1 MNHLEQKKNNPK
13 SLLML
18 IASAVIFGTIGIFRK
33 YIPLSSALLAAL
45 RGGIGAAVLF
55 CVMLFRKEK
64 KMQKIEKKKLF
75 WLCVTGMLM
84 GLNWILLFE
93 AFNYTSVATATLC
106 YYMEPTI
113 VMLLAPLLFKEK
125 LTGKKMT
132 CAIISVIGMVFVS
145 GIVEAGIPQLSEMKG
160 ILLGLSAACL
170 YSAVVILNKKLP
182 GIDTY
187 QKTII
192 ELLSAAIVLVPYL
205 IAAGSAS
212 FLASDTSI
220 AVVILL
226 VLVVGLIH
234 TGIAYVLYFGS
245 MDGLKTQTIA
255 IFSYLDPITALV
267 LSMFLLGEQ
276 MSVLGLVGAV
286 MIIAAAAYG
295 EISES

>member
-125 LTGKKMT
+125 LTGKKMI

-295 EISES
+295 EISE

>member
-64 KMQKIEKKKLF
+64 KMQKLEKKKLF

-125 LTGKKMT
+125 LTGKKMI

-205 IAAGSAS
+205 IAARSAS